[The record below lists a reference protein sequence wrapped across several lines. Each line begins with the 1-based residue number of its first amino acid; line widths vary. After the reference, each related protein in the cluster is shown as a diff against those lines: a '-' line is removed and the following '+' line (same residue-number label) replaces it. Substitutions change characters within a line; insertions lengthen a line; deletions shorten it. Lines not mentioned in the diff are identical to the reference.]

1 MSEQQ
6 PQKPVPAP
14 FSPEDMAR
22 RRRRSIALALVLGG
36 LVIFFFVVMPMNN
49 RKLSGSI
56 YSRFPRPC
64 AAAPGMWEYRL
75 VSVKPSTPSRQPR
88 RALPPARDPVRQAR

>member
-6 PQKPVPAP
+6 PQQPVPAP

-36 LVIFFFVVMPMNN
+36 LVIFFFVVTLVKTGPAILN
-49 RKLSGSI
+49 RPL
-56 YSRFPRPC
+56 
-64 AAAPGMWEYRL
+64 
-75 VSVKPSTPSRQPR
+75 
-88 RALPPARDPVRQAR
+88 